1 MEEIKQIEQFC
12 RIHSLEIVSLGAPQM
27 WIKNHLILTPFE
39 ALAAF
44 RNAEFVVTD
53 TFHGTIFSAKY
64 AKRFVTISRPSNY
77 NKMKSLIEDLEIEQ
91 HYANDF
97 SSLEEIYQI
106 ENDKSRI
113 NALSIQGRE
122 HTVEYLKRIV
132 AQLQ

>member
-27 WIKNHLILTPFE
+27 WIKNHLVLTPLE

-53 TFHGTIFSAKY
+53 TFHGTI
-64 AKRFVTISRPSNY
+64 SRPSNY
-77 NKMKSLIEDLEIEQ
+77 NKMKSLIKDLEIEQ